1 MTKFPQEVINTLWPI
16 VSINAPGAQ
25 QSSLNS
31 LKTFKHIHGFVIAA
45 LDQDLGGGLP
55 GWLWTRQAPH
65 GLAAQ
70 EKKLLIA
77 VKFILTIFA
86 DNCGAVL
93 TNAPAVTDFERTW

>member
-45 LDQDLGGGLP
+45 LDQDLGGGAS
-55 GWLWTRQAPH
+55 GMVVDMSGATWSGSTGEKIVDRRQIHPDD
-65 GLAAQ
+65 
-70 EKKLLIA
+70 I
-77 VKFILTIFA
+77 
-86 DNCGAVL
+86 C
-93 TNAPAVTDFERTW
+93 